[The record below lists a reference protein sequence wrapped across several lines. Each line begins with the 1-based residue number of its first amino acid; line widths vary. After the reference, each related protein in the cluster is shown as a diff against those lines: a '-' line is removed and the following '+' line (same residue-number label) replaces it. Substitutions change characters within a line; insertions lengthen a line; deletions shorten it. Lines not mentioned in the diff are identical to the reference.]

1 MYTMKHPLENHLLA
15 YAAGRLSDEE
25 NRDLEAHLLICQ
37 DCRDV
42 VEKHLDLVML
52 LTQADGALPIPE
64 GWEERLMARVSPERQ
79 VMQSWN
85 MPLTRRLRVLL
96 HTRPML
102 ELRDW
107 DLRREPQT
115 QHFDSLTLA
124 MRVFDVV
131 IESMGLGSDAD
142 SATVFRALLP
152 LLRQMDHWDGVAL
165 TLAQHQ
171 DFTER
176 LLGRLRNDQEARRP
190 FRFEYT
196 DFVLGKAMV
205 RVLELR
211 LLEER
216 FSPTGEGFV
225 LQLSSEAINL
235 FLNAFNL
242 DIEDAQV
249 ALEAVIQS
257 QLERGRVAEAAQAAQ
272 DARLRSVQFRD
283 KIERILLETRR
294 DLSRVDWRETV
305 PQVLKEA
312 LLHVDSRLK
321 VEQHITLTALERLDA
336 LTQGTKEA
344 REVALIAGLMED
356 CQDRHIEL
364 QRILLGASNVFF
376 NEQDRQAFM
385 PRPSVHWTHVSSHI
399 LEPLLEMSRVE
410 ALKLTQQTSVIL
422 LGTAVPPVF
431 SLSNLIAWC
440 LRPKRQA
447 PLERVAQ
454 ASTDWTE
461 MTPDQLRFPSAV
473 QSDALGYLQN
483 LPVKLSDVLQQAN
496 HEPLAV
502 REYLGLQTL
511 QAFESDLKTGLQV
524 DALGSMF
531 VQAGFYG
538 HDLQITAFEADFAA
552 DFEQATLEEQPS

>member
-1 MYTMKHPLENHLLA
+1 MKHPLENHLLA
-15 YAAGRLSDEE
+15 YATGRLSDDE
-25 NRDLEAHLLICQ
+25 NHDVEAHLMLCA
-37 DCRDV
+37 DCADL
-42 VEKHLDLVML
+42 VEKHLNMVIL
-52 LTQADGALPIPE
+52 LTQAEGALPIPE
-64 GWEERLMARVSPERQ
+64 GWEERLITRVSAERQ

-85 MPLTRRLRVLL
+85 VPLTRRLRVLL
-96 HTRPML
+96 HTQPML

-107 DLRREPQT
+107 DLRRESET
-115 QHFDSLTLA
+115 QHYDSLTLA
-124 MRVFDVV
+124 MRIFDVV
-131 IESMGLGSDAD
+131 IESMGLGSDAN
-142 SATVFRALLP
+142 SVTVFQALLP
-152 LLRQMDHWDGVAL
+152 LLRQMDHRAGVSLA
-165 TLAQHQ
+165 LAQHQ
-171 DFTER
+171 DFAER
-176 LLGRLRNDQEARRP
+176 LLGRLRHDAQARRP

-196 DFVLGKAMV
+196 DFVLGKAVV

-294 DLSRVDWRETV
+294 DLSRVDWRESV

-344 REVALIAGLMED
+344 REVALVAGLMED

-376 NEQDRQAFM
+376 HEQDRQAFM
-385 PRPSVHWTHVSSHI
+385 PRPSVHLTHLSSHI

-410 ALKLTQQTSVIL
+410 ALKFTQQTSPML
-422 LGTAVPPVF
+422 LGVAVPSVF

-447 PLERVAQ
+447 PLERVLPVLA
-454 ASTDWTE
+454 DWTV
-461 MTPDQLRFPSAV
+461 MTPDQLRFTSEV
-473 QSDALGYLQN
+473 QHDALGYLQN
-483 LPVKLSDVLQQAN
+483 LPVKLSDVLQQAS
-496 HEPLAV
+496 HESLAV

-524 DALGSMF
+524 DSLGSVF
-531 VQAGFYG
+531 AQAGLYG
-538 HDLQITAFEADFAA
+538 HDLQITAFEADFA
-552 DFEQATLEEQPS
+552 QVPLEEQP